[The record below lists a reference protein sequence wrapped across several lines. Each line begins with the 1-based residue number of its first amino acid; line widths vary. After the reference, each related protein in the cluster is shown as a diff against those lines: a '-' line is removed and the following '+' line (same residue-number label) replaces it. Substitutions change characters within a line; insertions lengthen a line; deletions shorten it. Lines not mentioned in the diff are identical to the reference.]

1 MSTTDGVLADRM
13 YPSSTSSTADALA
26 DRGLSQT
33 PKVTQNPNARADRMY
48 PSTAATAAN
57 PSTVPAAILD
67 MRRADPARR
76 MFDANKAFA
85 QALPDGS
92 LDGYDHAEARQIA
105 ADVGASHDDLSM
117 LRSLH
122 AASANAG
129 DDVRGGWHA
138 ESLDRMRRNDF
149 NDADLDHARAF
160 VARDPRVFAYLDRT
174 GLGSHP
180 DVVERFVAL
189 GRAAKLAG
197 KF

>member
-1 MSTTDGVLADRM
+1 MSVTDGVLADRL
-13 YPSSTSSTADALA
+13 YPSTATTDGVLA

-33 PKVTQNPNARADRMY
+33 PKVTPNPNARADRMY

-105 ADVGASHDDLSM
+105 ADVGATHDDLRM
-117 LRSLH
+117 LTSLH
-122 AASANAG
+122 AASASAT
-129 DDVRGGWHA
+129 DEDRTGWHS
-138 ESLDRMRRNDF
+138 ESLDRMKRNVF
-149 NDADLDHARAF
+149 SEVDLGHARAF